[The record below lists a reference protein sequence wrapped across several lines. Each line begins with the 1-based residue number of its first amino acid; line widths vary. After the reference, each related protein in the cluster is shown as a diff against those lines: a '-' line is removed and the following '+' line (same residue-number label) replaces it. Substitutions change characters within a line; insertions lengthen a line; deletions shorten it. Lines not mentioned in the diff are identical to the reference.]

1 MIFKLQSS
9 FVYHLGLN
17 NFKGRLRRGRRL
29 YLLKILIFVAIMLKL
44 SSLFLR
50 AEGLR
55 TLASALVLSINDMM
69 P

>member
-1 MIFKLQSS
+1 M
-9 FVYHLGLN
+9 YHLGLN